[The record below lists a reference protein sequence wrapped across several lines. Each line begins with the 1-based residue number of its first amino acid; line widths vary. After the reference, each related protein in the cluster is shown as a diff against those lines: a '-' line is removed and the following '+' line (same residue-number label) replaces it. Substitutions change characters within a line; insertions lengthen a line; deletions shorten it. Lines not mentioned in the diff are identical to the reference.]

1 MTAVKTPIKPNT
13 GSLSECEHQIAFL
26 NHVVNSIPY
35 PMLVINASDFSVKL
49 ANSAA
54 SGSEVYKN
62 RPCYEIAEKTGIPCL
77 GHEGKCA
84 IQAVKET
91 RAPMIVECLHHDKDD
106 NTLYYRI
113 HAHPILDEKGD
124 VAEIIEYAIDINE
137 SKRAEM
143 EMIMFAEKLKISNN
157 DLREFVYI
165 ASHDLQEP
173 LRKVTAFGGRLKANY
188 AEAFDEKGRDYLE
201 RMMNAAKRMQELING
216 LLAFSRV
223 ITKAQPFITVDLSRV
238 VREVMADLE
247 VRIEQTGGSVEV
259 GDLPAVEADP
269 VQMRQLFQNLISNAL
284 KFGKKGRPPV
294 VRVSGTCVQNNQD
307 ETSALVTDAERCRII
322 VEDNGIG
329 FDDKYSERIFGVF
342 QRLHGRQ
349 EYEGTGIGLS
359 VCKKIV
365 ERHGGAITAKGIPG
379 EGAAFTVTLPV
390 KKSNEAI

>member
-1 MTAVKTPIKPNT
+1 MTAVKTSIKTNT
-13 GSLSECEHQIAFL
+13 VSPGDFESRIEFL

-35 PMLVINASDFSVKL
+35 PLLIINAADFSVKL

-54 SGSEVYKN
+54 SGSEGYKDM
-62 RPCYEIAEKTGIPCL
+62 PCYEIAEKTGIPCL
-77 GHEGKCA
+77 GHEGRCA
-84 IQAVKET
+84 IEAIKET
-91 RAPMIVECLHHDKDD
+91 KVPMIVECLHHDKDD
-106 NTLYYRI
+106 NTLYYKI
-113 HAHPILDEKGD
+113 HAYPIFNDKGD
-124 VAEIIEYAIDINE
+124 VAEIIEYAIDITE

-143 EMIMFAEKLKISNN
+143 EIIMFAEKLKISNN

-173 LRKVTAFGGRLKANY
+173 LRKVTAFGGRLKTNY
-188 AEAFDEKGRDYLE
+188 AEALDEKGRDYLE

-223 ITKAQPFITVDLSRV
+223 ITKAQPFVTVDLSRV
-238 VREVMADLE
+238 IREVMADLE

-259 GDLPAVEADP
+259 GELPAIDADP

-284 KFGKKGRPPV
+284 KFSKKDHPPV
-294 VRVSGTCVQNNQD
+294 VRISGTCVHDNPD
-307 ETSALVTDAERCRII
+307 ETSIHVPDAERCQIT

-329 FDDKYSERIFGVF
+329 FDDKYAERIFGVF

-365 ERHGGAITAKGIPG
+365 ERHGGLITAKGVQG

-390 KKSNEAI
+390 KKSTEAM